1 MRASLLTGL
10 ACLVSLAVA
19 AKAVDPRDCEGAQL
33 TASVAPPVPAAELR
47 APTELQ
53 LDSRVTPEQR
63 KTVEGIESVMQT
75 YCDVAKGKEK
85 TMVRCCPCRCAM
97 PLFCPEVA
105 KRSGPTYQAR
115 PAWS

>member
-1 MRASLLTGL
+1 MIS
-10 ACLVSLAVA
+10 
-19 AKAVDPRDCEGAQL
+19 E
-33 TASVAPPVPAAELR
+33 
-47 APTELQ
+47 

-85 TMVRCCPCRCAM
+85 TMVRCCPCRCAV

-105 KRSGPTYQAR
+105 KQIRAYVSGAPCVILSAHR
-115 PAWS
+115 PRAVLLHGYWRQGVGNRGRREA